1 MRPTICNGSRSQK
14 GRQRINGSVKVAKS
28 VVPVGIHIL
37 AKIRISLLVPALP
50 HPTVPTSAGQEA
62 ATLPLRL
69 VVTSVMSPFLLWEVT
84 QADFLAW
91 MVNHFYMKL
100 DRTLKKGL

>member
-1 MRPTICNGSRSQK
+1 
-14 GRQRINGSVKVAKS
+14 
-28 VVPVGIHIL
+28 
-37 AKIRISLLVPALP
+37 
-50 HPTVPTSAGQEA
+50 
-62 ATLPLRL
+62 

-100 DRTLKKGL
+100 DRT